1 MSEKNDRGVE
11 PPVELAHFPP
21 PGSWSRG
28 QEQERL
34 AGPWGGRAELGS
46 GSHREPLVSGVRL
59 FKRGPQ
65 ASLVQWMLWE
75 GGPGAL
81 VLEKS
86 NPETE
91 GQGGVVALKS
101 WQCLEES

>member
-1 MSEKNDRGVE
+1 M
-11 PPVELAHFPP
+11 
-21 PGSWSRG
+21 
-28 QEQERL
+28 
-34 AGPWGGRAELGS
+34 
-46 GSHREPLVSGVRL
+46 RL

-65 ASLVQWMLWE
+65 ASLVQSMLWE

-101 WQCLEES
+101 WQCLEGN